1 MHFRGA
7 VDNRPAYEAAR
18 FGDIIVKISCNGIEW
33 SVFVEGNGKPLV
45 FLHGF
50 PFDQE
55 LYHNACQPLTD
66 RYRVVIPDLPGF
78 GESRFRTGEEP
89 TCLAMSD
96 FADGLL
102 SLLDALDEP
111 NALICGLSMGGY
123 IAMQFFRRYPKRL
136 AGLIFC
142 DTRSTPDLPTTAEK
156 RRLLADSVHQT
167 GVAFLA
173 DQMVSSLLSPRTLA
187 ENQKVVAFL
196 TKMISRQDASAVAAA
211 ARGMADRD
219 DSTLFLKEI
228 AVPTLFLVGEDD
240 RISPPEVM
248 RQMADSVP
256 GSEFQTIPGAGHLPP
271 LENPELF
278 TLTIRRFAD
287 CVYDG
292 A

>member
-1 MHFRGA
+1 MNFFFA
-7 VDNRPAYEAAR
+7 SYIDLSAR
-18 FGDIIVKISCNGIEW
+18 LNISSN
-33 SVFVEGNGKPLV
+33 V
-45 FLHGF
+45 
-50 PFDQE
+50 
-55 LYHNACQPLTD
+55 
-66 RYRVVIPDLPGF
+66 
-78 GESRFRTGEEP
+78 
-89 TCLAMSD
+89 
-96 FADGLL
+96 LL
-102 SLLDALDEP
+102 SEEYSA
-111 NALICGLSMGGY
+111 I
-123 IAMQFFRRYPKRL
+123 
-136 AGLIFC
+136 
-142 DTRSTPDLPTTAEK
+142 PTAAEK

-187 ENQKVVAFL
+187 ENQEVVAFL

-219 DSTLFLKEI
+219 DSTLFL
-228 AVPTLFLVGEDD
+228 VGEDD

-248 RQMADSVP
+248 RQMADSVH

-287 CVYDG
+287 RVYNG